1 MPDPNLILALPYMN
15 HSFTM
20 PDPDPSFL
28 YMAAGGSES
37 ILMAMKAARDWA
49 RNK

>member
-1 MPDPNLILALPYMN
+1 
-15 HSFTM
+15 M

-49 RNK
+49 RNKWACVCVCVRLNKGLL